1 MIPSPTPAATAPATG
16 GAATAD
22 EPLVARTRRNAGHT
36 WLALA
41 IVAAVFLTLT
51 SAWRQG
57 WFTPTSHVF
66 IELGGAG
73 GVQVG
78 TPVRLKGFKIGEVDE
93 ISLEKNLSVRVRLRI
108 ETGKMEL
115 LGANASAKFGR
126 DSPIAGKFIELQP
139 GDRDGPRLAAGQSL
153 KVDAGSDIEDV
164 MATVKVAVEKLST
177 ALAKIDP
184 ILDDTRKLTGEAVAM
199 RETIRTTLTATLAN
213 IQAMSAQFKQT
224 SENARTLVGNIDGD
238 RAKVVGDVRGVLK
251 QTDAAAASA
260 GKALKALE
268 TDLPAAL
275 DKTKALLDN
284 ARDASADVKQI
295 LREARNDVP
304 AIVRSGRSAA
314 QDAADITTGLKN
326 TWPLSG
332 AVKPPD
338 AGPLPL
344 DGFEGPR
351 P

>member
-1 MIPSPTPAATAPATG
+1 LIPDPTLPASADLLPPD
-16 GAATAD
+16 AAVR
-22 EPLVARTRRNAGHT
+22 PRRNPGHA

-41 IVAAVFLTLT
+41 LVAAVLLVLT

-73 GVQVG
+73 GVQAG

-93 ISLEKNLSVRVRLRI
+93 ITLEKTLNVRVRMRI

-115 LGANASAKFGR
+115 LGANAAAKFGR
-126 DSPIAGKFIELQP
+126 DSPISAKFIELLP
-139 GDRDGPRLAAGQSL
+139 GDRDGPRLAAGQTL
-153 KVDAGSDIEDV
+153 KVDAGSEIEDV
-164 MATVKVAVEKLST
+164 MATVKVAVDRLST
-177 ALAKIDP
+177 ALSKIDP

-199 RETIRTTLTATLAN
+199 RESIRTTLTATLAN
-213 IQAMSAQFKQT
+213 IQAMSQQFRQT
-224 SENARTLVGNIDGD
+224 SETARALVGHIDED
-238 RAKVVGDVRGVLK
+238 RARVVGDVRSVLR

-260 GKALKALE
+260 GKALKTVE
-268 TDLPAAL
+268 TDLPVAL
-275 DKTKALLDN
+275 DRTKELLDN
-284 ARDASADVKQI
+284 ARAASADVRQI

-304 AIVRSGRSAA
+304 PLVRSGRSAA

-332 AVKPPD
+332 AVRPPD
-338 AGPLPL
+338 AGALPL
-344 DGFEGPR
+344 DGFEGAR